1 VTADVVVSG
10 DVTGILIIVLLV
22 LLILV
27 VAKKFL

>member
-1 VTADVVVSG
+1 MTADVVVSG
-10 DVTGILIIVLLV
+10 DVTGILIIILLV